1 MAHNV
6 ARQFMMAMYADD
18 TTLYFDID
26 KFGKSDIINN
36 ELMKKI
42 NLMEKYPVY
51 TKEILKANT
60 KFKNVDEFIEALKQ
74 KVEADEIAT
83 YI

>member
-1 MAHNV
+1 M
-6 ARQFMMAMYADD
+6 Q
-18 TTLYFDID
+18 
-26 KFGKSDIINN
+26 
-36 ELMKKI
+36 KI

-51 TKEILKANT
+51 TKEIKKENT